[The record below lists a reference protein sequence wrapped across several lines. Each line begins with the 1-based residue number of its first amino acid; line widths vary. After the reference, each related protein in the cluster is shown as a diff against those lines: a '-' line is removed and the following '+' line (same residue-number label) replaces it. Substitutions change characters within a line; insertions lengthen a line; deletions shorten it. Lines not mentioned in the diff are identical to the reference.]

1 MARIRVSRPEKD
13 TTMAELQNPGSLT
26 EDIQRA
32 VDAIRSAHQ
41 LRPLT
46 EEESG
51 DGVDNLPRGVYGF
64 TYSPALENFPLFQA
78 RDLRCYEGH
87 KLADGSVVLL
97 GFLTAEDKQT
107 FETTAEKAT
116 IHLFAEPTGEVDE
129 LVSVPMSRVL
139 GHVEYS
145 QRGGKGL
152 ELSVSSAGS

>member
-1 MARIRVSRPEKD
+1 
-13 TTMAELQNPGSLT
+13 MAELQNPGSLPQ
-26 EDIQRA
+26 DMQRA
-32 VDAIRSAHQ
+32 VDTIRSAHQ

-46 EEESG
+46 EDESG
-51 DGVDNLPRGVYGF
+51 DGVDNLPKGVYGF
-64 TYSPALENFPLFQA
+64 TYSPALENFPLFKV

-97 GFLTAEDKQT
+97 GFLTAADKQT
-107 FETTAEKAT
+107 LETTAEKAT
-116 IHLFAEPTGEVDE
+116 IHLFAEPTGDVGE
-129 LVSVPMSRVL
+129 LVSIPMSRVL

>member
-1 MARIRVSRPEKD
+1 
-13 TTMAELQNPGSLT
+13 MAELQNPGSLT
-26 EDIQRA
+26 QDIQRA
-32 VDAIRSAHQ
+32 VDEIRSAHQ

-46 EEESG
+46 EDESG

-97 GFLTAEDKQT
+97 GFLTAEEKQKLENAT
-107 FETTAEKAT
+107 ENTT
-116 IHLFAEPTGEVDE
+116 IHLFAEPTGDVDE

>member
-1 MARIRVSRPEKD
+1 MAD
-13 TTMAELQNPGSLT
+13 LQNPDSLAK
-26 EDIQRA
+26 DVQRA
-32 VDAIRSAHQ
+32 IDEIRSTHK

-51 DGVDNLPRGVYGF
+51 AGVDSLPKGVYGY
-64 TYSPALENFPLFQA
+64 TYSPALENFPLFTA

-97 GFLTAEDKQT
+97 GYLTAEEKKT
-107 FETTAEKAT
+107 FDSASDKAT
-116 IHLFAEPTGEVDE
+116 IHLFAEPTGDVDE
-129 LVSVPMSRVL
+129 LVSVPMTRVL

-152 ELSVSSAGS
+152 ELSISAAP

>member
-1 MARIRVSRPEKD
+1 MAK
-13 TTMAELQNPGSLT
+13 LQNS
-26 EDIQRA
+26 ESRAQDVQRA
-32 VDAIRSAHQ
+32 VDEIRSAHQ

-46 EEESG
+46 EAESG
-51 DGVDNLPRGVYGF
+51 DGVDNLPKGVYGF
-64 TYSPALENFPLFQA
+64 TYSPALDNFPLFKA

-97 GFLTAEDKQT
+97 GFLTAEEKQKL
-107 FETTAEKAT
+107 ENTAEKAT
-116 IHLFAEPTGEVDE
+116 IHLFAELSGDADE

-152 ELSVSSAGS
+152 ELSIGSS

>member
-1 MARIRVSRPEKD
+1 
-13 TTMAELQNPGSLT
+13 MAELQNPGSLT

-51 DGVDNLPRGVYGF
+51 DGVDNLPKGVYGF

-116 IHLFAEPTGEVDE
+116 IHLFAEPTGDVDE

>member
-1 MARIRVSRPEKD
+1 
-13 TTMAELQNPGSLT
+13 MAELQNPGSLT

>member
-1 MARIRVSRPEKD
+1 
-13 TTMAELQNPGSLT
+13 MAELQNPGSLT

-51 DGVDNLPRGVYGF
+51 DGVDNLPKGVYGF

-97 GFLTAEDKQT
+97 GFLTAEEKQT
-107 FETTAEKAT
+107 FETSAEKAT
-116 IHLFAEPTGEVDE
+116 IHLFAEPTGDVDE

>member
-1 MARIRVSRPEKD
+1 
-13 TTMAELQNPGSLT
+13 MAELQNPGSLNQ
-26 EDIQRA
+26 DILRA
-32 VDAIRSAHQ
+32 VDEIRSAHQ

-46 EEESG
+46 EDESG

-97 GFLTAEDKQT
+97 GFLTAEEKQKLENAT
-107 FETTAEKAT
+107 ENTT
-116 IHLFAEPTGEVDE
+116 IHLFAEPTGDVDE

>member
-1 MARIRVSRPEKD
+1 
-13 TTMAELQNPGSLT
+13 MAELQNPGSLT

-97 GFLTAEDKQT
+97 GFLTAEEKQT
-107 FETTAEKAT
+107 FETSAEKAT

>member
-1 MARIRVSRPEKD
+1 
-13 TTMAELQNPGSLT
+13 MAELQNPGSLPQ
-26 EDIQRA
+26 DMQRA

-46 EEESG
+46 EDESG
-51 DGVDNLPRGVYGF
+51 GGVDNLPQGVYGF
-64 TYSPALENFPLFQA
+64 TYSPALENFPLFKV

-97 GFLTAEDKQT
+97 GFLTAADKQT
-107 FETTAEKAT
+107 LETTAEKAT
-116 IHLFAEPTGEVDE
+116 IHLFAEPTGDVGE
-129 LVSVPMSRVL
+129 LVSIPMSRVL